1 MASGGTGSSSHIFGE
16 LFKAMAGIDMVHV
29 PYRGVI

>member
-1 MASGGTGSSSHIFGE
+1 MCGE

-29 PYRGVI
+29 PLSKQFSCPICSADKFR